1 MRKFTVG
8 ALVGMAALP
17 AVLLGTAATAH
28 ATESPDAKKPLCA
41 KDDVRVTYNTDSVL
55 LGLNDGSKSC
65 KVNVTT
71 YQLPAGYDGSG
82 QFNESAAPQSM
93 LKNRTVRLSQYSPEK
108 TVKLDRI
115 ECGWYQWDVYTGE
128 VQEVVTFPEGTHNY
142 IAGAIVKGGDQ
153 DCGPTPTPTKTT
165 ATITPTPTKTTATI
179 TPTPTPTKTTATIT
193 PTPTTSKTTETVTPT
208 PTGSDTPTVEG
219 ATFGGSTPDT
229 GGLAKTGFSP
239 TPYVLIGGFL
249 LLLGGL
255 LAKFGRSA
263 RLARPRQH

>member
-128 VQEVVTFPEGTHNY
+128 VQEEVTFPEGTHNY

-153 DCGPTPTPTKTT
+153 DCG
-165 ATITPTPTKTTATI
+165 
-179 TPTPTPTKTTATIT
+179 PTPTPTKTTATIT